1 MYARYTETLY
11 DLLRTP
17 YTKELIDKAL
27 STYPLYEQKSTN
39 DKIAGII
46 PKRSELNQKILNHY
60 KYREIGFETVG
71 RFVDELEIAM
81 NEIMPYYNQMF
92 HSVDIINDVDDIFS
106 NVNVTETFE
115 ETRDGTTSGSSSN
128 ESTATNNSKNT
139 TTSTDTTTTNVD
151 MDTSGKTVHSETPQ
165 DSLSITGKNIDS
177 VNYADNVN
185 WNKDE
190 SESKT
195 SSTGSVT
202 SDSET
207 DATETSTSDSS
218 ASSTETVVTSHTF
231 HKQGNQGVNTYA
243 HDIIEFRKSILNI
256 EQMIINDDRIKELFM
271 LVY

>member
-81 NEIMPYYNQMF
+81 NEIMPFYNQMF

-115 ETRDGTTSGSSSN
+115 ETRDGTSSGTASSEGTNVSNNKNSTSSSD
-128 ESTATNNSKNT
+128 TN
-139 TTSTDTTTTNVD
+139 TTNVE
-151 MDTSGKTVHSETPQ
+151 MDSNNKSVHSETPQ
-165 DSLSITGKNIDS
+165 DSLSITAKNIDNVS
-177 VNYADNVN
+177 YADNVN
-185 WNKDE
+185 WSKDD
-190 SESKT
+190 SDSKT
-195 SSTGSVT
+195 TSTGSVT

-207 DATETSTSDSS
+207 DVSETTTSDSS

>member
-11 DLLRTP
+11 DLMKNT
-17 YTKELIDKAL
+17 YTSELIEKAL

-39 DKIAGII
+39 DKIKGII
-46 PKRSELNQKILNHY
+46 PNRSELNKKLLNHY

-71 RFVDELEIAM
+71 RFTDELEIAM
-81 NEIMPYYNQMF
+81 NEIMPYYNQLF

-115 ETRDGTTSGSSSN
+115 ETKDGTSSGTTSSEG
-128 ESTATNNSKNT
+128 TNVSNSKNET
-139 TTSTDTTTTNVD
+139 SSTDNNTTNVE
-151 MDTSGKTVHSETPQ
+151 MDSNGKTVHAETPQ
-165 DSLSITGKNIDS
+165 DSLSITSKNIDN

-190 SESKT
+190 SDSKT
-195 SSTGSVT
+195 TSSGSVKT
-202 SDSET
+202 DSET
-207 DATETSTSDSS
+207 DTTDTVTSDTSTSSS
-218 ASSTETVVTSHTF
+218 ETVVTSHTF
-231 HKQGNQGVNTYA
+231 HKEGNQGVNTYA
-243 HDIIEFRKSILNI
+243 HDIIEFRNTILNI

>member
-1 MYARYTETLY
+1 MYARYSETVY
-11 DLLRTP
+11 DLLRNEH
-17 YTKELIDKAL
+17 TKALIDKAL

-46 PKRSELNQKILNHY
+46 PKRSELNQKLLNHY

-71 RFVDELEIAM
+71 RWLDELEIAM
-81 NEIMPYYNQMF
+81 NEIMPYYNQLF

-115 ETRDGTTSGSSSN
+115 ETKDGTTSGTSSS
-128 ESTATNNSKNT
+128 EGTNVSNSKNT
-139 TTSTDTTTTNVD
+139 TSSSDTNTSNVE

-165 DSLSITGKNIDS
+165 DSLSITAKNIDNVS
-177 VNYADNVN
+177 YADNVN

-190 SESKT
+190 SDSKT
-195 SSTGSVT
+195 TSSGSVN

-207 DATETSTSDSS
+207 DTTETSTSDSS

-243 HDIIEFRKSILNI
+243 HDIIEFRQTILNI